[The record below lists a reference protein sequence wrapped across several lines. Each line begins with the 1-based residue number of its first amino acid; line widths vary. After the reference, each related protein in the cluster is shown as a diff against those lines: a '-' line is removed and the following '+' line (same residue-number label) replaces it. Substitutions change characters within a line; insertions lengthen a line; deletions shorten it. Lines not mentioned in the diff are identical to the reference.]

1 MTPPLSLSERLM
13 TNLHSWLKTLEQ
25 KLLTREKVRIPSLI
39 FKSSPPMWNDDST
52 SLPTNAEHAVLRREP
67 LCNCLNLNP
76 IFARMSHCSLFDI
89 QITDWWRIMTMMRR
103 INHNTRIVHFWSF
116 SRGIGIDKMLTTHL
130 LASVTSSLTLQ
141 TIQSCTIRS
150 SVSSLLATTL
160 KLCLKQTQV
169 TQTSPSLLT
178 VGFLLIIPEAQKLTD
193 SYMWTSKPPHFSWW
207 LFLFH
212 LR

>member
-25 KLLTREKVRIPSLI
+25 KLLTREKVRIPSLV

-52 SLPTNAEHAVLRREP
+52 SLPTNAEHAVLCREP

-116 SRGIGIDKMLTTHL
+116 SRGIGIDKNAHDSPFSLCNFFTDLTNNPELHHTFI
-130 LASVTSSLTLQ
+130 SEQ
-141 TIQSCTIRS
+141 F
-150 SVSSLLATTL
+150 VSHHTKAVP
-160 KLCLKQTQV
+160 Q
-169 TQTSPSLLT
+169 
-178 VGFLLIIPEAQKLTD
+178 TD
-193 SYMWTSKPPHFSWW
+193 SGNPNVSFSAHCWVYFNHTW
-207 LFLFH
+207 GPKTDW
-212 LR
+212 